1 MNVSPPNIQK
11 VKTGTCPHGLPLGA
25 CPICNGMG
33 GGGGSA
39 SAKKT
44 DPHAGE
50 MTWNECYAVW
60 QQMIKAK
67 ELAQQRKNENIQ
79 AQMISQYKM
88 QLSISN
94 FSQKILNLAEK
105 LTNFVQKTS
114 ADSSMLSKTLAF
126 AAKLVI
132 PALNTLKN
140 VLIATEKTINL
151 VKEKLADISD
161 KLNAIFGELKNSIEK
176 KISDR
181 LKDFKK
187 KFKSLFG
194 IYEPDDIDEEDKR
207 LEESKK
213 MFELKTVLTKLKE
226 KIFKNKELTDD
237 ISC

>member
-1 MNVSPPNIQK
+1 MNVAPTNIQK
-11 VKTGTCPHGLPLGA
+11 PKTGTCPHGLPLGA

-33 GGGGSA
+33 GGGGA
-39 SAKKT
+39 AAKKT

-50 MTWNECYAVW
+50 MSWDECYAVW

-67 ELAQQRKNENIQ
+67 ELAQQKKNENIQ

-94 FSQKILNLAEK
+94 VSQKISNLAEK
-105 LTNFVQKTS
+105 LTNFIQKTS
-114 ADSSMLSKTLAF
+114 SDSSILSKMLAF
-126 AAKLVI
+126 SAKLAI
-132 PALNTLKN
+132 PVLDSLKN
-140 VLIATEKTINL
+140 VLIITEKAINV

-194 IYEPDDIDEEDKR
+194 IYEPDDVDDEEKIK
-207 LEESKK
+207 ESQK
-213 MFELKTVLTKLKE
+213 MFKLKTVLNKLKE
-226 KIFKNKELTDD
+226 KVFKNKELIDD
-237 ISC
+237 TGD